1 MASFQKTLLV
11 IASIVLIVSFMV
23 ISIMIYKTKQK
34 DKWPPIV
41 SKCPDWWIQDED
53 GKCINSKNIGTCSGP
68 YDPND
73 SKYTGSDGPCERYKW
88 ATGCGAAWDGVT
100 YGVDNPCDLVV

>member
-11 IASIVLIVSFMV
+11 IAAIVLIISFIV
-23 ISIMIYKTKQK
+23 ISIMIYNAKEK

-41 SKCPDWWIQDED
+41 SKCPDWWTEGED
-53 GKCINSKNIGTCSGP
+53 GKCSNTKNIGTCST
-68 YDPND
+68 YDP
-73 SKYTGSDGPCERYKW
+73 SAIVYTGSNGPCERYKW

-100 YGVDNPCDLVV
+100 YGVDNPCDSLL

>member
-11 IASIVLIVSFMV
+11 IAAIVLIISFIA
-23 ISIMIYKTKQK
+23 ISIMIYNTKQV

-41 SKCPDWWIQDED
+41 SKCPDWWTEGAD
-53 GKCINSKNIGTCSGP
+53 GKCSNPQHIGTCTTF
-68 YDPND
+68 DPSD
-73 SKYTGSDGPCERYKW
+73 TKYTGTNGPCERYKW

-100 YGVDNPCDLVV
+100 YGVDSPCDTLL